1 MFCKKC
7 GNEIKVGANFCKFCG
22 IKIEREET
30 ESNSEESIQ
39 ICKKCKTELKNNALF
54 CNRCETSVNEPFQD
68 KTYNFRQYTLT
79 ENIMET
85 IKGREIRFQLT
96 DNMLVII
103 QEVKYQNKITVIP
116 YNKIK
121 SFELKN
127 KINFVSFLLAPLC
140 WACGLWCL
148 SLAEEALL
156 VTLALF
162 LIGILCILILP
173 FYATFCINL
182 SYGKKMFFNLKRI
195 NQKQLE
201 TKEMFVNDLNARINN
216 TETLLN
222 ITEKESKIKT
232 GYTKVKISEIAQDL
246 IDKFLG

>member
-1 MFCKKC
+1 MLCKKC
-7 GNEIKVGANFCKFCG
+7 GNEITDGANFCKFCG
-22 IKIEREET
+22 IKIEREEIET
-30 ESNSEESIQ
+30 IADESIQ
-39 ICKKCKTELKNNALF
+39 LCRKCKAELKNNALF
-54 CNRCETSVNEPFQD
+54 CSKCGTSVKESFQD
-68 KTYNFRQYTLT
+68 TIYNFRQYTLS
-79 ENIMET
+79 ENMMET

-116 YNKIK
+116 YNEIK

-140 WACGLWCL
+140 WACGLWFL
-148 SLAEEALL
+148 SLTEEALL
-156 VTLALF
+156 GTLALF

-201 TKEMFVNDLNARINN
+201 TKEMFENDFNERLRN
-216 TETLLN
+216 TETLMN
-222 ITEKESKIKT
+222 ITKNQSKVKV
-232 GYTKVKISEIAQDL
+232 GYTKIEVSEVVNDF
-246 IDKFLG
+246 IDKF